1 MSGMISYFTKN
12 LSSSS
17 LFYRKHPN
25 DTTPYHYYEPN
36 DKKECEYYK
45 ISEERLTS
53 GHLFITEKAV
63 FARWASKFN
72 ITFHYPSWNITEA
85 AGNNTLETP
94 FLKRFYEAK
103 KNGTLNNTVVK
114 HGVRRV
120 VKRIVKKVIVRRK
133 VPVVV
138 KKPANL
144 W

>member
-1 MSGMISYFTKN
+1 MF
-12 LSSSS
+12 
-17 LFYRKHPN
+17 FRKHPN
-25 DTTPYHYYEPN
+25 DTTPYHYYEPD
-36 DKKECEYYK
+36 DKKECDYYK

-85 AGNNTLETP
+85 AGNSTALETP

-144 W
+144 